1 MDYAVLCAHEGGMP
15 FEIIEAINHVR
26 LCKNMI
32 LPCELLGFCGNNIT
46 KEAREV
52 FNKSTVKWKIKF
64 DIVPKPYE
72 RLIKEWHSF
81 VNWLKSQNLETT
93 IVDFSSRA

>member
-1 MDYAVLCAHEGGMP
+1 MLHADEGGLS
-15 FEIIEAINHVR
+15 FKIIETINHVR
-26 LCKNMI
+26 LHKNVT

-72 RLIKEWHSF
+72 R
-81 VNWLKSQNLETT
+81 
-93 IVDFSSRA
+93 